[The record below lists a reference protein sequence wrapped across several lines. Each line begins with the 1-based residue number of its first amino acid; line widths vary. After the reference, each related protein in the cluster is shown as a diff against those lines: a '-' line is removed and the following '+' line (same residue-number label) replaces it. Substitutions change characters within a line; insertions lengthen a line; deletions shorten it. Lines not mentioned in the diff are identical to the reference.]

1 MSGKGLRRLLALHG
15 LLLLSGGAVSGGAV
29 KMASAQTAAEAVQDK
44 GAHGKQER
52 FREFLETVNEYDKL
66 RNAMRNGVPGAD
78 KKATAEQIQMHQEML
93 AQKIQDARK
102 DAKQG
107 DVFTL
112 DSQKAFR
119 HAIDRAYSG
128 KRAKEIERTL
138 AQGEPVRLDL
148 YINKPYPE
156 KIPTTTVPPTL
167 LQHFPKLP
175 RKIEYRIV
183 GNDLVL
189 EDTESHLVIDIFSG
203 AFPIAP
209 AHT

>member
-1 MSGKGLRRLLALHG
+1 MSLKTASRLALCG
-15 LLLLSGGAVSGGAV
+15 CLLLSGGVG
-29 KMASAQTAAEAVQDK
+29 KMGSAQTAAEAVEDK
-44 GAHGKQER
+44 GAHGKQTR
-52 FREFLETVNEYDKL
+52 FREFLEKVNEYDKL
-66 RNAMRNGVPGAD
+66 RNTMRVGVPGAD
-78 KKATAEQIQMHQEML
+78 KKATAEQIQKHQEML
-93 AQKIQDARK
+93 AQKIQDGRK

-119 HAIDRAYSG
+119 RAIDRAYSG
-128 KRAKEIERTL
+128 KRAKKIERTL
-138 AQGEPVRLDL
+138 AQGEPVKLDL

-156 KIPTTTVPPTL
+156 RIPTTTVPPTL

-203 AFPIAP
+203 AFPNAP